1 MSKRLC
7 RGAGK
12 NPGAVAAEAVSPR
25 AGEAS
30 CHHQREKMIAG
41 DILGERAHITPD
53 KLALVFVPT
62 GERFTPELR
71 ERYLKEESASAAT

>member
-1 MSKRLC
+1 
-7 RGAGK
+7 
-12 NPGAVAAEAVSPR
+12 
-25 AGEAS
+25 
-30 CHHQREKMIAG
+30 MIAG